1 MFAVKVSVWAELWV
15 WLSGC
20 GLQELLTAQNCAEAF
35 WVGNLK
41 NRDIRVRTH
50 TIHILLTHSHTHAHT
65 HAHTHTHTHTHRVR
79 RYFPSRHRPT
89 QPTGTKK
96 KKEMER
102 YTSVHSQPSR
112 DACNAVCV
120 TEGNRGWQQYHHSQ

>member
-65 HAHTHTHTHTHRVR
+65 HTQGQEILSQSSQANTTHRDEEEEGDGEVYKCALATNQR
-79 RYFPSRHRPT
+79 
-89 QPTGTKK
+89 
-96 KKEMER
+96 
-102 YTSVHSQPSR
+102 
-112 DACNAVCV
+112 CV
-120 TEGNRGWQQYHHSQ
+120 